1 MITDDPWVFCYVCVC
16 QDNGPHYFWL
26 YTYIHTQYPGKKSSQ
41 IQHGYLVRAREFF
54 LAVEIMTMSNYRFL
68 TVLSGAGG
76 RDMVKGQAVPPDI
89 HVDSTWTPPPQLP
102 CKKHLLP
109 LMYYPSLVCYREQ
122 RQKEAT
128 KMATATAVVNSFPKD
143 RDYRRE
149 VMQAAPTSF
158 TPTSEYQPMSYLC
171 SQSFIL
177 SVVGFKK
184 LLVTLVTWAW

>member
-89 HVDSTWTPPPQLP
+89 HVDSTWTPPPPHNFPVKSTCSLLCIIPLSCATENRDKRRQLRWQQQQRWSIASLKTGTTDVKW
-102 CKKHLLP
+102 CRLLP
-109 LMYYPSLVCYREQ
+109 PASPLPVSISQCH
-122 RQKEAT
+122 
-128 KMATATAVVNSFPKD
+128 
-143 RDYRRE
+143 
-149 VMQAAPTSF
+149 TSVHKALF
-158 TPTSEYQPMSYLC
+158 W
-171 SQSFIL
+171 
-177 SVVGFKK
+177 V
-184 LLVTLVTWAW
+184 LLVSRNYWLH